1 MPYELNINEI
11 TQVDWKI
18 PVEMVVYGRVPV
30 MISKQCVKKTY
41 GMCDGGSKTVYLN
54 KNMPVSCRCKECYNI
69 IWSPKVLDL
78 TSHFD
83 KIDKIKP
90 DFIRY
95 DMPEVCMDRDSY
107 NRLLK
112 DILNKNQMN
121 SNDIKWTGHFINK
134 VD

>member
-1 MPYELNINEI
+1 MAEFLLCFQSSVLKRLMVCVMAAVKWFILI
-11 TQVDWKI
+11 KI
-18 PVEMVVYGRVPV
+18 CLCHADVKNVIILYG
-30 MISKQCVKKTY
+30 
-41 GMCDGGSKTVYLN
+41 
-54 KNMPVSCRCKECYNI
+54 
-69 IWSPKVLDL
+69 PKVLDL

-83 KIDKIKP
+83 KMDKIKP

-112 DILNKNQMN
+112 GILNENQIN
-121 SNDIKWTGHFINK
+121 SDDIKWTGHFINK